1 MKKLLGTFAV
11 ALLGGA
17 VALGAYTYFFP
28 QNPYEVRMVEPASYP
43 TSFRPAGGSTPLS
56 RSASLSAVA
65 GAPDFVNAA
74 NKTLASVVHVEA
86 IGSQEV
92 TYNNPFYEYFYGQSP
107 RRSTPT
113 LSSGSGVII
122 DSDGYIVTNNHV
134 IYGASK
140 IRVTMDDNRVFTA
153 SLVGTD
159 PTTDIALLQ
168 VDENDLPFIPFTNSD
183 EVRVGEWVL
192 AVGNP
197 FNLTSTVTA
206 GIVSAKGRSINIIPE
221 RFAIESFIQTDAAVN
236 PGNSGGALVNTDG
249 ALVGINTAISTRTG
263 SFEGYSFA
271 VPANMVSKVVSDLK
285 EYGTVQ
291 RAFIGVNIRDV
302 NAQLAKEFD
311 LNLNN
316 GVYVGGLTEEG
327 AAADAGMK
335 VGDIIVAVNDVPVQR
350 VTELQEQ
357 IARYR
362 PGDRVNVLVNR
373 EGQERNFSLV
383 LRNMQGSTSLIDREE
398 LMASRI
404 LGAELELP
412 SQRELSAY
420 GVDHG
425 VRIKALE
432 SGKLRSEGIRE
443 GFIITE
449 ITVDNQTYDIKR
461 PKDVGDALKGREDVG
476 VFVKGFYPGGKVR
489 YYAFGL

>member
-17 VALGAYTYFFP
+17 VALGTYTYFFP

-43 TSFRPAGGSTPLS
+43 TNYRPTGGSSPVS
-56 RSASLSAVA
+56 QPARLSAVA
-65 GAPDFVNAA
+65 TAPNFVTAA
-74 NKTLASVVHVEA
+74 NKTLAAVVHVEA
-86 IGSQEV
+86 MGSQEM

-107 RRSTPT
+107 RRSAPT

-122 DSDGYIVTNNHV
+122 DSEGYIVTNNHV
-134 IYGASK
+134 IDGASK

-153 SLVGTD
+153 TLVGTD
-159 PTTDIALLQ
+159 PTTDIALLK
-168 VDENDLPFIPFTNSD
+168 VAEEDLPYIPFTNSD
-183 EVRVGEWVL
+183 EVQVGEWVL

-302 NAQLAKEFD
+302 NAQLAKEFE
-311 LNLNN
+311 LELNN
-316 GVYVGGLTEEG
+316 GVFIGGLTEGG
-327 AAADAGMK
+327 AAEDAGMQ
-335 VGDIIVAVNDVPVQR
+335 VGDVIVAVNDVAVER
-350 VTELQEQ
+350 TSELQEQ

-373 EGQERNFSLV
+373 DGQERNFSLV
-383 LRNMQGSTSLIDREE
+383 LRNMQGNTNLIDREE

-412 SQRELSAY
+412 SQRELNSY
-420 GVDHG
+420 GAEYG

-432 SGKLRSEGIRE
+432 AGKLRSEGIKE

-449 ITVDNQTYDIKR
+449 ITVDDETFDIKE
-461 PKDVGDALKGREDVG
+461 PKDVAKALKGREDVG